1 VENERIKSFFADSQ
15 RLFIRQVKEW
25 GEILIGLEGK
35 NKYEVLNESGNS
47 SGYIHETGSGLMT
60 FLKRIFLRNHRPITV
75 NVYNQNSE
83 VVLYLWRPFFFF
95 FSDLYI
101 EEPTTGKPIGSVHQK
116 FSFFSKK
123 YSLCDK
129 YGSEFATIN
138 SGFFNFFNF
147 EIESLEGRKLGVIKK
162 KWGNLLKEFFTDADT
177 FGVDISPELELEQKA
192 LVFST
197 AIIIDFNHFEDNSK
211 EIGLFD

>member
-1 VENERIKSFFADSQ
+1 VENERIKSFFGDSE

-35 NKYEVLNESGNS
+35 NKYQVLNTAG
-47 SGYIHETGSGLMT
+47 GQVGFIHETGSGIMN
-60 FLKRIFLRNHRPITV
+60 FIKRVVLKNHRPLTV
-75 NVYNQNSE
+75 DVYNETGEKILHLS
-83 VVLYLWRPFFFF
+83 RPFFFF

-101 EEPTTGKPIGSVHQK
+101 SDPTTGKALGSVHQK
-116 FSFFSKK
+116 FSFFRKK
-123 YSLCDK
+123 YILCNEFDQ
-129 YGSEFATIN
+129 EFAYID

-147 EIESLEGRKLGVIKK
+147 EITSLEGRKLGHIKK

-177 FGVDISPELELEQKA
+177 FGVDLAHDLDLMERC